1 MEVTGEAF
9 VLHRRPYRNT
19 SALVDLL
26 TREAGKVA
34 AVGRGARGNRK
45 RFSLEP
51 FNLLDI
57 ACRGHG
63 SLLTMTRAEPIG
75 SYWSLAGESLYCGLY
90 ANELLKYFLPEGDA
104 QPEIFDRYGLLLDG
118 LAAAESRVSREPV
131 LREFELDLLNLLG
144 YGIDFENDVAGDP
157 VEAGRHYLLEP
168 GNGWKP
174 VTGPVVA
181 ASGSPDQRPVDG
193 EQLIAVSQRNWSLDA
208 LSAAKT
214 ICRRLISHQ
223 LGGRRVYARELFR

>member
-26 TREAGKVA
+26 TREAGKVS
-34 AVGRGARGNRK
+34 AVGRGARGHRR

-57 ACRGHG
+57 ACRGRG
-63 SLLTMTRAEPIG
+63 SLLTLTRSEPMG
-75 SYWSLAGESLYCGLY
+75 AYWSLAGESLYCGLY

-104 QPEIFDRYGLLLDG
+104 QPEVFDRYAQLLDG
-118 LAAAESRVSREPV
+118 LSHADSRALREPV

-144 YGIDFENDVAGDP
+144 YGIDFHCDVSGASI
-157 VEAGRHYLLEP
+157 EAGQAYLLDAD
-168 GNGWKP
+168 NGWQR
-174 VTGPVVA
+174 VA
-181 ASGSPDQRPVDG
+181 AAHSSTADQGDLRPVDG
-193 EQLIAVSQRNWSLDA
+193 ARLLAVARRDWNADSLA
-208 LSAAKT
+208 AAKS